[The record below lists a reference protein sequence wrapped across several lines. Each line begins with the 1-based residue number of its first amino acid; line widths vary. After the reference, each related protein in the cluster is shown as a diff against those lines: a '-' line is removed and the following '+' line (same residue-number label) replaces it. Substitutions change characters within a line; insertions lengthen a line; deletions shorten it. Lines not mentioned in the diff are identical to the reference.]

1 MHRIAILDDYLDVAR
16 SCADWSVLEGRAT
29 TDVFADHLADEDAVA
44 RRLAPYDIV
53 VAERERTPFRR
64 SLIERLPRLRLLVA
78 TGPVNWSIDY
88 AAASER
94 GIVVCGTEALH
105 DTTPELTWG
114 LILAL
119 CRRVVA
125 EDRGVRAGRWQTGLG
140 IGLKDKALGV
150 IGLGHAG
157 APVAAIGRAF
167 AMEVLAWSQNL
178 TAERAAAAG
187 ATLVTKE
194 ELLRRADVVTIH
206 VVLGPRTRGL
216 IGARELALMKPTAY
230 LVNTSR
236 GPIVEERALIE
247 ALEGGR
253 LAGAGLDV
261 FDVEPLPLDHP
272 FRRIETVVATP
283 HVGYITAEQY
293 RLFYGQA
300 VEGILAF
307 LDGRP
312 IRPLGPSPDPAAAG
326 TTGRG
331 HCPVPS

>member
-1 MHRIAILDDYLDVAR
+1 DYLDVAR

-64 SLIERLPRLRLLVA
+64 SLIERLPRLRLLV
-78 TGPVNWSIDY
+78 TPGPVNWSIDY
-88 AAASER
+88 AAAS
-94 GIVVCGTEALH
+94 A
-105 DTTPELTWG
+105 
-114 LILAL
+114 
-119 CRRVVA
+119 
-125 EDRGVRAGRWQTGLG
+125 
-140 IGLKDKALGV
+140 
-150 IGLGHAG
+150 
-157 APVAAIGRAF
+157 
-167 AMEVLAWSQNL
+167 NL
-178 TAERAAAAG
+178 
-187 ATLVTKE
+187 VSKE

-206 VVLGPRTRGL
+206 VVRGPRTRGL

-236 GPIVEERALIE
+236 GPIVDERALIE

-300 VEGILAF
+300 VEGIRAF

-312 IRPLGPSPDPAAAG
+312 LRPLGP
-326 TTGRG
+326 
-331 HCPVPS
+331 

>member
-1 MHRIAILDDYLDVAR
+1 MRRIAILDDYLGVAR
-16 SCADWSVLEGRAT
+16 SCADWSALEGRAT
-29 TDVFADHLADEDAVA
+29 IDAFTDHLADEDAVA

-64 SLIERLPRLRLLVA
+64 SLIERLPNLRLLIA

-88 AAASER
+88 AAARDR
-94 GIVVCGTEALH
+94 GIVVCGTEAIQ
-105 DTTPELTWG
+105 DNTPELTWG

-119 CRRVVA
+119 FRRVAA

-140 IGLKDKALGV
+140 VGLKGKALGV
-150 IGLGHAG
+150 IGLGRVG
-157 APVAAIGRAF
+157 ARVAAIGQAF
-167 AMEVLAWSQNL
+167 EMEVLAWSRNL
-178 TAERAAAAG
+178 TPERAAASG
-187 ATLVTKE
+187 ASYATKE
-194 ELLRRADVVTIH
+194 DLLRRADVVTIH

-236 GPIVEERALIE
+236 GPIVDERALIE
-247 ALEGGR
+247 ALERGR

-261 FDVEPLPLDHP
+261 FDIEPLPLDHP
-272 FRRIETVVATP
+272 FRRIGSVVATP
-283 HVGYITAEQY
+283 HIGYITAEQY

-300 VEGILAF
+300 VENILAF

-312 IRPLGPSPDPAAAG
+312 LRPLGPPP
-326 TTGRG
+326 
-331 HCPVPS
+331 